1 MIKVL
6 KTNKQALY
14 EISKSL
20 LNVADAINRTHSDIT
35 LKDIKLHWHL
45 LINELEKV
53 NPKCSNF
60 LENINLKAFSI
71 NTLFIELVN
80 GHKFQLKVL
89 EKDKSMIT
97 TVFKNILQKDINIS
111 FIIKKE
117 DDK

>member
-1 MIKVL
+1 ML

-20 LNVADAINRTHSDIT
+20 LDVADAINRSHNDIT
-35 LKDIKLHWHL
+35 LEDIKLHWHL

-60 LENINLKAFSI
+60 LENINAKAFSI
-71 NTLFIELVN
+71 NTLFIELIN
-80 GHKFQLKVL
+80 GHKFQLKIL
-89 EKDKSMIT
+89 ENDKSMIT

-111 FIIKKE
+111 FTIKNE

>member
-1 MIKVL
+1 ML

-14 EISKSL
+14 KISESL
-20 LNVADAINRTHSDIT
+20 LDVADAINRTHSDIT

-71 NTLFIELVN
+71 NTLFIEIIN
-80 GHKFQLKVL
+80 GHKFQLKIL
-89 EKDKSMIT
+89 EKESMVAKI
-97 TVFKNILQKDINIS
+97 
-111 FIIKKE
+111 E
-117 DDK
+117 